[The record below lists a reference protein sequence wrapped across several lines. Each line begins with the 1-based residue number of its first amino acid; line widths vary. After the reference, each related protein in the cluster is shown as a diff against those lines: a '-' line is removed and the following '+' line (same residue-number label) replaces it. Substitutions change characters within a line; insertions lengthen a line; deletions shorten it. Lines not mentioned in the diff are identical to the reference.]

1 MNEKM
6 GEIIY
11 WVIFIIGLLSFAI
24 ILSVEYGIIY
34 TMIITSICGVYDLI
48 LAWVLRRKYLM
59 LLSILLIASPYI
71 VILVIWLN

>member
-34 TMIITSICGVYDLI
+34 TMIITSI
-48 LAWVLRRKYLM
+48 
-59 LLSILLIASPYI
+59 
-71 VILVIWLN
+71 